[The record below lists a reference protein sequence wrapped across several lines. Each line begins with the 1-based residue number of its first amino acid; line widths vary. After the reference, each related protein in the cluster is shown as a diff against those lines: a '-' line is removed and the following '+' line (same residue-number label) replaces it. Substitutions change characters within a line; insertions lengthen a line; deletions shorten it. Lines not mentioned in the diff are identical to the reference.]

1 MVYAKYRLSDGQFLC
16 VWPQRPD
23 CDPATEGIQEFPQH
37 LRPDLRAE
45 RYDAASATRKRPAT
59 AQELADYDDA
69 RTTSAAQRFV
79 DTDPMF
85 LAMGELIRREINDV
99 RTSLPI
105 PMPARTQQ
113 QIIDRFKTI
122 YKAVLTQ
129 LNL

>member
-1 MVYAKYRLSDGQFLC
+1 MIYAKYRLSDSVFLC
-16 VWPQRPD
+16 SWTTKPEY
-23 CDPATEGIQEFPQH
+23 DPSTEGIQEFPEH

-45 RYDAASATRKRPAT
+45 RYDAASPTWKRAATL
-59 AQELADYDDA
+59 QELADYDDA
-69 RTTSAAQRFV
+69 RATSAAQRFV

-99 RTSLPI
+99 RASLPI

-122 YKAVLTQ
+122 YKTVLAQ
-129 LNL
+129 LNI

>member
-1 MVYAKYRLSDGQFLC
+1 MIYAKYRLSDGVFLC
-16 VWPQRPD
+16 SWTTKPD
-23 CDPATEGIQEFPQH
+23 YDPAIEGIQEFPQH

-45 RYDAASATRKRPAT
+45 RYDATSATRKRAAT
-59 AQELADYDDA
+59 VQELADYDDA
-69 RTTSAAQRFV
+69 RATSGAQRFV

-113 QIIDRFKTI
+113 QIVDRFKTI
-122 YKAVLTQ
+122 YKAVLAQ
-129 LNL
+129 LNI

>member
-1 MVYAKYRLSDGQFLC
+1 MIYAKYRLSDGQFLC
-16 VWPQRPD
+16 GWPQRPPY
-23 CDPATEGIQEFPQH
+23 DPATEAVQTYPEH
-37 LRPDLRAE
+37 LRPDMRLHRF
-45 RYDAASATRKRPAT
+45 DATAPDKKRMAT

-99 RTSLPI
+99 RTGLPI

-113 QIIDRFKTI
+113 QIVDRFKTI
-122 YKAVLTQ
+122 YKAVLAQ
-129 LNL
+129 LNI

>member
-1 MVYAKYRLSDGQFLC
+1 MRYAKYRLSDGLFLC
-16 VWPQRPD
+16 VWPSRPD
-23 CDPATEGIQEFPQH
+23 YDPAMEGVQPFEDH
-37 LRPDLRAE
+37 LRPDLRLD
-45 RYDAASATRKRPAT
+45 RYDAASPTRKRAAT
-59 AQELADYDDA
+59 LQELADYDDA
-69 RTTSAAQRFV
+69 RATAAAQRFA

-99 RTSLPI
+99 RTGLPI

-113 QIIDRFKTI
+113 QIVDRFKTI